1 MAELMK
7 DMTGETLNEAEQKL
21 VEAYRI
27 LSNVLMGHRDELSP
41 FEERNAIKAFA
52 ALWQIMNGLDMDPGQ
67 VYDLGA

>member
-1 MAELMK
+1 MAEPMK
-7 DMTGETLNEAEQKL
+7 DMTGGDLNEAERKL

-27 LSNVLMGHRDELSP
+27 LSNVLMGHLDQLSP
-41 FEERNAIKAFA
+41 FEERNAIKALA